1 MTFHRDVPYL
11 MHILD
16 AIRDIEESIKPLSK
30 KEFETAKDAK
40 DATIRRVEIIG
51 EAVKNLSSNLKK
63 NHPEVEWKKIAG
75 TRDRITHA
83 YFAVDLDI
91 IWEIVK
97 HSLPVLKK
105 QIQKIVKDLKEA

>member
-16 AIRDIEESIKPLSK
+16 AISDIEESIKPLSK
-30 KEFETAKDAK
+30 KEFEKAKDAK

-51 EAVKNLSSNLKK
+51 EAVKNLSNNLKK